1 MNDIDEIGSIVRF
14 HRKKAGLTQKQLAN
28 LAGVGKTAVFD
39 IEKGKSSIRLNTL
52 LAVLLILN
60 ISLSSESPLMEE
72 WYRETGKGDKN

>member
-52 LAVLLILN
+52 LAVLSILN
-60 ISLSSESPLMEE
+60 IRLSSESPLMDE
-72 WYRETGKGDKN
+72 WYKETGKGDTN